1 MRIVQRTF
9 LLLVVIFMLV
19 LGIAHVYKE
28 REKKAARQWESLQTE
43 LYLEKLCRSQRVT
56 REGYLRYVQS
66 LNYGSTIS
74 HIRIEQ
80 YQKEQ
85 DLKEK
90 VYYYLISWEE
100 LQNRLFEE
108 ESALL
113 LKDSV
118 ICITVERRSRK
129 QSKVTKYYG
138 IVTGRE

>member
-9 LLLVVIFMLV
+9 LLLIVIFMLV
-19 LGIAHVYKE
+19 IGIAHVYKE
-28 REKKAARQWESLQTE
+28 REKKEARQWESLLTE

-56 REGYLRYVQS
+56 QEGYLRYVQS
-66 LNYGSTIS
+66 LNYGSTVS

-85 DLKEK
+85 DLKGK